1 MKIYNLINIVS
12 ILQKIERKDKLFEL
26 EIQKVYIWKLI
37 RFRVMNRYLIKLN
50 LINELHFQKKSKLE
64 KIIKLIKEFILAI
77 KQNTTKQFEVLFIDE
92 NYLKDKSKFFFKE
105 MQKLKNE
112 GKSYYIIEPNIN
124 EKNIRNKEYYS
135 IYNFEYIILK
145 IFYYFDSKLGLNA
158 KEKSEI
164 KNISRN
170 FQNFYG
176 KDFILDIKEVKKIIS
191 VFKFEKIF
199 FRRFFKKKNIKKI
212 YLTCSY
218 GKEGIIAAARELGI
232 KVIEF
237 QHGIISKY
245 HFGYNYPLD
254 IYIPYLPDEIYIFSE
269 YWKSKGIPKQCITKI
284 YGYPY
289 IWEEIKNNQKNIIN
303 KGQVLFISQ
312 GSIGKKLSKKVVEFA
327 KINKDMKIIFR
338 LHPGEVEIWKEKYKI
353 LFENYKKLNI
363 EISFPKESLYSL
375 LCSSEYVIG
384 VYSTVIYEALNL
396 KKKVGVF
403 NYTGVEYL
411 EDLIEK
417 KYIYLFEEN
426 IALDKLD
433 ELELNYS
440 SGYFLGIDI

>member
-199 FRRFFKKKNIKKI
+199 FKRFFKKKNIKKI

-218 GKEGIIAAARELGI
+218 GKEGIIAAAR
-232 KVIEF
+232 
-237 QHGIISKY
+237 
-245 HFGYNYPLD
+245 D
-254 IYIPYLPDEIYIFSE
+254 
-269 YWKSKGIPKQCITKI
+269 KS
-284 YGYPY
+284 
-289 IWEEIKNNQKNIIN
+289 N
-303 KGQVLFISQ
+303 
-312 GSIGKKLSKKVVEFA
+312 
-327 KINKDMKIIFR
+327 
-338 LHPGEVEIWKEKYKI
+338 
-353 LFENYKKLNI
+353 
-363 EISFPKESLYSL
+363 
-375 LCSSEYVIG
+375 
-384 VYSTVIYEALNL
+384 
-396 KKKVGVF
+396 
-403 NYTGVEYL
+403 
-411 EDLIEK
+411 
-417 KYIYLFEEN
+417 
-426 IALDKLD
+426 
-433 ELELNYS
+433 
-440 SGYFLGIDI
+440 